1 MEEAEVN
8 IQLSEEK
15 EGPTEGDIDKI
26 IKYTFIVLK
35 YENSIQDQTKMSL
48 KCTLL
53 ILGNSKSFFRGVENV
68 KNLPALPVAV
78 TAHLLHNN
86 LVIKHCQT
94 LTLLPVLITYF
105 NISQFPKIKI
115 PFLLKTFD
123 GELHVH
129 YLIKV
134 ITT

>member
-15 EGPTEGDIDKI
+15 EGPTKGGIDII
-26 IKYTFIVLK
+26 EYTFIVLK
-35 YENSIQDQTKMSL
+35 YENSKDQTKMLL

-68 KNLPALPVAV
+68 KNLPPLPVAV

-86 LVIKHCQT
+86 LVIKHVKHSLSLSSQY
-94 LTLLPVLITYF
+94 LLQYLA
-105 NISQFPKIKI
+105 ISQNKNPFPSQDLRWRASC
-115 PFLLKTFD
+115 PLS
-123 GELHVH
+123 
-129 YLIKV
+129 
-134 ITT
+134 